1 MANWMASTK
10 NEHSIN
16 RVATQLGMR
25 SERGKEYGPCISCGA
40 KKRGAT
46 DKRLP
51 IGVTRSEKGEYWR
64 CYACGIH
71 GDVMDLVAYSLHGVR
86 CAEVDDYRAIREFF
100 DLNDFATDEI
110 EIPTKNAVEYPPIE
124 DIKKLKAAL
133 DNTTIAHFKHKQ
145 VYDYLNSRY
154 IAPRKVF
161 GASIY
166 PDKFPY
172 DSLTKVPVKKGGK
185 MNFWPSFWAN
195 KYPIAI
201 PLYDVTGTVRT
212 YQGRAIL
219 PDVKPSSRCP
229 AFYSMVGLFFA
240 NQQMLQHIKKEE
252 EHEEFWIV
260 EGEID
265 FLTLASRLDVPV
277 IGIKNGSIESFAYLK
292 FPENCKIII
301 ATDNDKAGN
310 EYAQRIARH
319 LLKYDFVRWQS
330 DLDVNDYVRKTGGSL
345 EGFRDCIEPIE
356 FAKNIKAEEG
366 IRKIKT
372 CLRSMNGAN
381 KEMVTH
387 LLFELMGW
395 IDLLAYAEMI
405 NPDELERQLF
415 KLAQIRGLGKQITSM
430 KKQVA
435 KRVREI
441 EMEALHLLA
450 GDDSASNSVDLLR
463 KTVKGLEIIMQIERN
478 VVNILQQDIRM
489 NGLLKYNELKD
500 ATEYK
505 GKVIEDS
512 AVIDVMLF
520 MQDNYWGFR
529 MDKTSVGN
537 CMNYVG
543 EMAENRYNPARD
555 MFDEIYTDTDVS
567 FAPKR
572 SNPLNLF
579 TYYFRSDT
587 KKNELYEAYAKY
599 FLLSVINRIY
609 EPGCRME
616 SFPCLI
622 GKQGAGKSS
631 AIRALTVNEDFF
643 SDTHFDIKNKD
654 AKLQIKGNM
663 IYEIAE
669 GDSLSSSK
677 ATHALIKGFLTAKN
691 FDYRKPYKSTVER
704 VPNSHAFMITTNE
717 DTIDFL
723 SDKTGSRRF
732 HAMMVGVGGDIR
744 VDEIENDIKFIW
756 AQALHMY
763 WGTGPYE
770 DVGPQKGF
778 FLDKDLEEASMKSN
792 RRFAEIDPW
801 ETYIEA
807 YLYEVWSTWKQNEEM
822 TERLSFLAT
831 EVFED
836 LKIPAERQ
844 TKKDSKRIND
854 ILVGFGCVKGGMKRR
869 GDKRIQCWKIKKNL
883 FN

>member
-1 MANWMASTK
+1 
-10 NEHSIN
+10 
-16 RVATQLGMR
+16 
-25 SERGKEYGPCISCGA
+25 
-40 KKRGAT
+40 
-46 DKRLP
+46 
-51 IGVTRSEKGEYWR
+51 
-64 CYACGIH
+64 
-71 GDVMDLVAYSLHGVR
+71 
-86 CAEVDDYRAIREFF
+86 
-100 DLNDFATDEI
+100 
-110 EIPTKNAVEYPPIE
+110 
-124 DIKKLKAAL
+124 
-133 DNTTIAHFKHKQ
+133 
-145 VYDYLNSRY
+145 
-154 IAPRKVF
+154 
-161 GASIY
+161 
-166 PDKFPY
+166 
-172 DSLTKVPVKKGGK
+172 
-185 MNFWPSFWAN
+185 
-195 KYPIAI
+195 
-201 PLYDVTGTVRT
+201 
-212 YQGRAIL
+212 
-219 PDVKPSSRCP
+219 
-229 AFYSMVGLFFA
+229 
-240 NQQMLQHIKKEE
+240 
-252 EHEEFWIV
+252 
-260 EGEID
+260 
-265 FLTLASRLDVPV
+265 
-277 IGIKNGSIESFAYLK
+277 
-292 FPENCKIII
+292 
-301 ATDNDKAGN
+301 
-310 EYAQRIARH
+310 
-319 LLKYDFVRWQS
+319 
-330 DLDVNDYVRKTGGSL
+330 
-345 EGFRDCIEPIE
+345 
-356 FAKNIKAEEG
+356 
-366 IRKIKT
+366 
-372 CLRSMNGAN
+372 
-381 KEMVTH
+381 
-387 LLFELMGW
+387 
-395 IDLLAYAEMI
+395 
-405 NPDELERQLF
+405 
-415 KLAQIRGLGKQITSM
+415 
-430 KKQVA
+430 
-435 KRVREI
+435 
-441 EMEALHLLA
+441 
-450 GDDSASNSVDLLR
+450 
-463 KTVKGLEIIMQIERN
+463 MQIERN

-567 FAPKR
+567 FAPER

-587 KKNELYEAYAKY
+587 KKNKLYEAYAKY